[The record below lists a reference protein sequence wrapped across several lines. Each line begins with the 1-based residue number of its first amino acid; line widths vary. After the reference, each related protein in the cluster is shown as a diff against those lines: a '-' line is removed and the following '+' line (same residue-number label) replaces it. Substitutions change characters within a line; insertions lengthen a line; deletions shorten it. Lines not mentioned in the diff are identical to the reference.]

1 MLNELKQDADQRMQK
16 SLESLRHE
24 LSKLRTGR
32 AHPSILEQIKVDYYG
47 TDTPLSRVA
56 TINAPDAR
64 TLSITPWEKK
74 MVQAIEKA
82 VLNSGL
88 GLNPVTSGE
97 IIRVPMPALT
107 EERRRDL
114 IKVVRQEGE
123 AAKVSMRN
131 IRRDVLADIK
141 ELLKEKEITEDEDR
155 RSQEDIQKI
164 TDKHIAEVDKILVAK
179 EKDMMEV

>member
-32 AHPSILEQIKVDYYG
+32 AHPSLLEQIKVDYYG
-47 TDTPLSRVA
+47 TETPLSRVA

-74 MVQAIEKA
+74 MVQTIEKA

-97 IIRVPMPALT
+97 VIRVPMPALT

-114 IKVVRQEGE
+114 IKIVRQEGE

-155 RSQEDIQKI
+155 RSQEEIQKI

>member
-1 MLNELKQDADQRMQK
+1 MLNELKHDADQRMQK
-16 SLESLRHE
+16 SLEALRHE

-32 AHPSILEQIKVDYYG
+32 AHPSLLEQIKVDYYG

-56 TINAPDAR
+56 TVNAPDAR

-74 MVQAIEKA
+74 MVQVIEKA

-88 GLNPVTSGE
+88 GLNPVTAGE
-97 IIRVPMPALT
+97 VIRVPMPALT

-155 RSQEDIQKI
+155 RAQEDIQKI
-164 TDKHIAEVDKILVAK
+164 TDKYIAEIDKVLVAK